1 MCSIAKARHLL
12 NTQLTTYRN
21 WAGRIRDNF
30 TGKLSD
36 ARDPMISVD
45 AVALEMVMEDYGK
58 CRAAMQEFCD
68 RVDRGEVRSVKTYA
82 KFKELLK

>member
-1 MCSIAKARHLL
+1 MCTIAKARHLL
-12 NTQLTTYRN
+12 NTQLTTVMNR
-21 WAGRIRDNF
+21 AGDYHGRGHQGTI
-30 TGKLSD
+30 T
-36 ARDPMISVD
+36 VD
-45 AVALEMVMEDYGK
+45 TTALDIVMEDYGK